1 MSNSYW
7 NGILE
12 KRLSRRRALAYTG
25 ATSLSA
31 AILAACGGSD
41 SGGTALQFDDTSRT
55 PGKVWSAANDWKLP
69 DETKQAVRGGI
80 YRSYMEEDQA
90 GPYDAM
96 VLAPSQTPHAAHT
109 NEFYMSRRRGPGI
122 DPASQE
128 AGVPVP
134 MLAESMEMAADGI
147 TVTFKLRKG
156 VKWHPIAPVNGRVMD
171 MDDWKTSHERF
182 IASSP
187 QRQGL
192 LDVIDKVE
200 YPDANTM
207 VWKFKFT
214 FAPFLNRVWSERL
227 TYPIYPKELNA
238 DPKLAE
244 QIAIGTGYKILDKHS
259 RSVTMEYKKFAD
271 YWGGDPF
278 IDRWHTPI
286 IPEYAN
292 QYAQFVN
299 GNIMD
304 FQPTARDVL
313 QLAKDVPGAVI
324 VANPI
329 PDDQVQ
335 RIRFGRN
342 NQKTLPWKDPRVRAA
357 IRKSINFRGI
367 GELLANKQ
375 QFEAAGIPV
384 EVVTRGH
391 LPNNPAY
398 FLDAEKGELG
408 PISVNLTYDAA
419 EAKKMLAAAGFTQ
432 PIDIQFWTLPAGGEI
447 IEVDQLSIDSLGQSG
462 NFKVEVI
469 RSPNTVAHRN
479 CRSLG
484 QCDGIV
490 QSSVSEDADYI
501 IERDYLSYGNKEGEQ
516 AYPDPRIDRVAEA
529 QRRELDPV
537 KRIELL
543 KEFQRIATEL
553 TPVIPYVHQY
563 TQFRFRWPWLHNSA
577 MGFTTSDAL
586 PEGRP
591 VAGGHLQW
599 LDKDMPNREKGA
611 L

>member
-1 MSNSYW
+1 M
-7 NGILE
+7 E
-12 KRLSRRRALAYTG
+12 
-25 ATSLSA
+25 LSA
-31 AILAACGGSD
+31 D
-41 SGGTALQFDDTSRT
+41 GTS
-55 PGKVWSAANDWKLP
+55 
-69 DETKQAVRGGI
+69 
-80 YRSYMEEDQA
+80 
-90 GPYDAM
+90 
-96 VLAPSQTPHAAHT
+96 
-109 NEFYMSRRRGPGI
+109 
-122 DPASQE
+122 
-128 AGVPVP
+128 
-134 MLAESMEMAADGI
+134 
-147 TVTFKLRKG
+147 VTFKLRKG
-156 VKWHPIAPVNGRVMD
+156 VKWHPLAPVNGRVMD
-171 MDDWKTSHERF
+171 MDDWKSSHERF
-182 IASSP
+182 IATSP

-192 LDVIDKVE
+192 IDVIAKVE
-200 YPDANTM
+200 YPDPTTM
-207 VWKFKFT
+207 VWKFNFP

-227 TYPIYPKELNA
+227 TYPIMPKELNA

-244 QIAIGTGYKILDKHS
+244 QLAIGTGYKILDKHQ

-278 IDRWHTPI
+278 IDRWHSPI

-313 QLAKDVPGAVI
+313 TLAKDVPGAVI

-329 PDDQVQ
+329 PDDSVS
-335 RIRFGRN
+335 RIRFGRQ

-357 IRKSINFRGI
+357 IRKSINFKGI

-375 QFEAAGIPV
+375 QFEASGIPV
-384 EVVTRGH
+384 DVVTRGH

-398 FLDAEKGELG
+398 FLNAEKGELG
-408 PISVNLTYDAA
+408 PISVNLTFDVA
-419 EAKKMLAAAGFTQ
+419 EAKKMIAAAGITG
-432 PIDIQFWTLPAGGEI
+432 PIEIQYWTLPAAGEI
-447 IEVDQLSIDSLGQSG
+447 TEVEQLTIDSLSQSG
-462 NFKVEVI
+462 NFKVEVV
-469 RSPNTVAHRN
+469 RSANTVAHRN

-516 AYPDPRIDRVAEA
+516 AYPDPRIDKVAEA

-543 KEFQRIATEL
+543 KEFQRVATEL
-553 TPVIPYVHQY
+553 TPAIPYVHLY
-563 TQFRFRWPWLHNSA
+563 TQFRFRWPWLHNSNY
-577 MGFTTSDAL
+577 GFTTADTL

-611 L
+611 T